1 MKILWRKLI
10 ACHDKQVIKSNNAP
24 SPIGPYSIATGGGP
38 FIFTA
43 GQIGIDPA
51 TGELVDGGIE
61 AQSRQVFRNLE
72 AILKAS
78 NSCLCNAM
86 KTTVYLRDM
95 ADFAKM
101 NAVYAEFFTDNFP
114 ARTTVAVVGLPKN
127 ALVEIEMI
135 SMLCRED
142 CCH

>member
-1 MKILWRKLI
+1 M
-10 ACHDKQVIKSNNAP
+10 ACHEKQVIISQEAP
-24 SPIGPYSIATGGGP
+24 APIGPYSIATGGGP

-51 TGELVDGGIE
+51 TGELVEGGIE
-61 AQSRQVFRNLE
+61 AQTRQAFRNLE
-72 AILKAS
+72 TILKAG

-95 ADFAKM
+95 ADFSKM
-101 NAVYAEFFTDNFP
+101 NTVYSEFFERDFP

-127 ALVEIEMI
+127 ALVEIEAI
-135 SMLCRED
+135 SMLCQED